1 MNFKYV
7 LYISSLSIVDLKRK
21 SNLDIA
27 PKSNL
32 DIVPEG
38 IASVENIDIDS
49 IKTDAPKT
57 NKEIKILA
65 HLEEREVDE
74 DDDKEIFDDRIAK
87 LNKNDVGIPLVTF

>member
-38 IASVENIDIDS
+38 IASVKDIDTDS
-49 IKTDAPKT
+49 IKTDAPTT
-57 NKEIKILA
+57 NKEIKNLA
-65 HLEEREVDE
+65 HLEEREVD
-74 DDDKEIFDDRIAK
+74 
-87 LNKNDVGIPLVTF
+87 

>member
-7 LYISSLSIVDLKRK
+7 LYISSLSIVDLKR
-21 SNLDIA
+21 
-27 PKSNL
+27 KSNL

-87 LNKNDVGIPLVTF
+87 LNKNDVGIPLGTF